1 MWGKFFLSSIGNNFF
16 DAEYLVTWS
25 KLFSGMIY
33 FWFPVSFVKPVTISW
48 QWGSF
53 ITGTIFKRK
62 YENKKSIKF
71 ELIDAP
77 RWYMY
82 VSRGKKWIRYYHYS
96 RLFFEKSENIRFKN
110 IIFLWFLVKPYA
122 NDIRMTHKYIRVTYG
137 WHTSTYEWHTDD
149 IRVHTSDIR
158 MTYEWRM
165 DDIRLH
171 QSDIRMTCE
180 CTKMIYEHIG
190 VTYEW
195 HTSTYEWHTN
205 DIRVH
210 TSDIRMTCE
219 YVWVAYGWHTSTYEW
234 HTDDIRVHTSDIRL
248 RRVIHTTYDIR
259 RVSERLRLVFSP
271 FSFQIIF
278 TSISCY
284 N

>member
-1 MWGKFFLSSIGNNFF
+1 
-16 DAEYLVTWS
+16 
-25 KLFSGMIY
+25 MIY

-158 MTYEWRM
+158 MTYEYVR
-165 DDIRLH
+165 
-171 QSDIRMTCE
+171 
-180 CTKMIYEHIG
+180 
-190 VTYEW
+190 VT
-195 HTSTYEWHTN
+195 
-205 DIRVH
+205 
-210 TSDIRMTCE
+210 
-219 YVWVAYGWHTSTYEW
+219 YGWHTSTYERY
-234 HTDDIRVHTSDIRL
+234 TTETS
-248 RRVIHTTYDIR
+248 HTYDIWHTT
-259 RVSERLRLVFSP
+259 SLRETATG
-271 FSFQIIF
+271 FQ
-278 TSISCY
+278 SI
-284 N
+284 